1 MPSDHD
7 VRLLAEAQDL
17 LKEARE
23 SCSRARQTMFDQ
35 PERVLQ
41 NSAMCRNFLH
51 DTMLLTLSPFVN
63 IHYDNFRERTQ
74 PALAAPSDM
83 RPKPL
88 VPVQSFSKILGWAN
102 LSVKEDSVVKLIC
115 HPVCIA

>member
-1 MPSDHD
+1 MSLEHD
-7 VRLLAEAQDL
+7 LQLLAEAQEL

-23 SCSRARQTMFDQ
+23 SCSRARETMFDQ

-41 NSAMCRNFLH
+41 NSEMCRNFLH

-63 IHYDNFRERTQ
+63 IHYDRFVRGAA
-74 PALAAPSDM
+74 PALAAPLDM

-88 VPVQSFSKILGWAN
+88 VPIQSFSKILGWEN
-102 LSVKEDSVVKLIC
+102 LSLI
-115 HPVCIA
+115 HI